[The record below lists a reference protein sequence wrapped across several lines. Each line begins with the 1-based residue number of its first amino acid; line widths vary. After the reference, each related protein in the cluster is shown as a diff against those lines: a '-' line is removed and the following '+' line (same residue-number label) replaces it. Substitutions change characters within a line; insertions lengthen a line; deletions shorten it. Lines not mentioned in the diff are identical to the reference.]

1 MARARRC
8 SSRGRERPEL
18 ARLPRREVGGAGHG
32 CELPGR
38 ERRTV
43 PPLRIAVLAAALAAA
58 GCGQRKLPFEPAVA
72 PTPNPSATFTRVQA
86 VVFTPNCA
94 AAGCHS
100 SLSPQEGMSL
110 AAGAA
115 YGSIVRVPSVERPD
129 LARVE
134 PGDPDRSYL
143 VKKLRG
149 DPDITGVRMPNGST
163 LSPDEIQLVIDW
175 VRRGAPKD

>member
-1 MARARRC
+1 MGSSVHERARREA
-8 SSRGRERPEL
+8 RTGATL
-18 ARLPRREVGGAGHG
+18 ALAS
-32 CELPGR
+32 L
-38 ERRTV
+38 
-43 PPLRIAVLAAALAAA
+43 AVVLAAA
-58 GCGQRKLPFEPAVA
+58 GCGDRKMPFEPPVA
-72 PTPNPSATFTRVQA
+72 PTPNPSATFARVQSI
-86 VVFTPNCA
+86 VFTPNCA

-100 SLSPQEGMSL
+100 SLSPQQGMSL

-129 LARVE
+129 LNRVE

-163 LSPDEIQLVIDW
+163 LTPDEIQLVIDW
-175 VRRGAPKD
+175 VRRGAPND